1 MLLVPLSLPFPVL
14 PSPPSPTTI
23 LLLSLPLEGKT
34 KGLGEVTGI
43 ARGREG
49 KSEKGR
55 GGERE
60 GKGDEKV
67 RGHGKGGRLKRV
79 SEEGKGEVGGW
90 GD

>member
-23 LLLSLPLEGKT
+23 LLLYLPLEGKA

-49 KSEKGR
+49 KRERKVEEGS
-55 GGERE
+55 ERE
-60 GKGDEKV
+60 RETGK
-67 RGHGKGGRLKRV
+67 
-79 SEEGKGEVGGW
+79 EEGKGKGEE
-90 GD
+90 